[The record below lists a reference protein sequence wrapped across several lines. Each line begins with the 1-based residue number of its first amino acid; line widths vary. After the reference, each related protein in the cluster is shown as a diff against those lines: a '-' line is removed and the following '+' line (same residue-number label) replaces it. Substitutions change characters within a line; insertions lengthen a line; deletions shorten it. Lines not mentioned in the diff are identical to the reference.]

1 LSDLLQPGAALR
13 GAGTF
18 AGNIS
23 GEGERY
29 NLKGTIKSDALAADR
44 VRLQGLSVTANGSG
58 EGKSYKVNG
67 NAVAQ
72 LLTAGDFQLNSGQLA
87 GNVMGTGSDFRW
99 IGELRALAAKGY
111 GTTIAGLILHD
122 ARAELENGV
131 LTASARQPTAGAI
144 HSAGAKVHNLSA
156 STLRVRNDKGATAGS
171 VAQIKVGQVDA
182 AQGQVK
188 SIGVNGIDF
197 TDKNGVTSVSIK
209 DLLVGGFVSEQAEVG
224 TFNIAGVRLSIRS
237 GKIEGSTNDITP
249 GTVKLADGQVENVR
263 LAKPVFVV
271 EPSGR
276 YRASAALSVGGG
288 VLGQINMG
296 AARAA
301 VVATGSEIQLN
312 NFAAEVFGG
321 HADGNARIA
330 LNRTAASQVS
340 ANFQGLDV
348 AAPITVFAG
357 AAVP

>member
-1 LSDLLQPGAALR
+1 VEPDDPNAPAASAMNKVTLTASNSTFTYDGRPVNDIGIDLKARINETRAEVQDLMLRSPVAEAHLQGTMDDWRALRYQLNVTSSVDLTQLSDLLQPGAALR

-58 EGKSYKVNG
+58 DGKSYKVNG

-72 LLTAGDFQLNSGQLA
+72 LLTAGDFQLNSVQLA
-87 GNVMGTGSDFRW
+87 GNGMGTGSDFRW

-131 LTASARQPTAGAI
+131 LTASARQLTAGGI
-144 HSAGAKVHNLSA
+144 TSGGAKVHNLSA

-171 VAQIKVGQVDA
+171 VAEMKVGQVDA
-182 AQGQVK
+182 AQGQLK

-209 DLLVGGFVSEQAEVG
+209 DVLVGGFVSEQAEVG

-249 GTVKLADGQVENVR
+249 G
-263 LAKPVFVV
+263 
-271 EPSGR
+271 
-276 YRASAALSVGGG
+276 
-288 VLGQINMG
+288 
-296 AARAA
+296 
-301 VVATGSEIQLN
+301 
-312 NFAAEVFGG
+312 
-321 HADGNARIA
+321 
-330 LNRTAASQVS
+330 
-340 ANFQGLDV
+340 
-348 AAPITVFAG
+348 
-357 AAVP
+357 